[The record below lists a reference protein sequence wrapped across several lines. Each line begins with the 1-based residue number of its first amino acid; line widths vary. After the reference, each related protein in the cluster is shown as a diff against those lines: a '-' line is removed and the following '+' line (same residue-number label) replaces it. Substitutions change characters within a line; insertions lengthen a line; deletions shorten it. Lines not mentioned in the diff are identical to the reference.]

1 MELLD
6 VARGIRN
13 WAVANR
19 MMDGLPSSPVIDD
32 NLIRSVFGNVG
43 VPNALNILQGRGVT
57 HIGVDRSNNSIVVF
71 TEKRLR
77 ANERN
82 LLSSAALN
90 LSPDKSYSMAFVQ
103 CSQTHT
109 GGTPPPPSVPPYY
122 EHNGKYSCGSSVF
135 IGSEKGAG
143 TLGCLV
149 RKDSIIYGLSN
160 NHVVGGS
167 NYAPVGLPIVI
178 PGLADVT
185 AGGRDP
191 ETVGHMFNAYPFVDG
206 IPDIVNCDDN
216 LDAAIFIVQDAN
228 RLTSM
233 QRNCHDTPDSV
244 LPISDGMEVEK
255 VGRSTGL
262 TRGKVLAEI
271 VDFAPIQYDI
281 PHFGGRK
288 HVWFKSMFAI
298 KSDAGSFSKA
308 GDSGSLITHVDS
320 QGVRHA
326 VGILVGGN
334 NEGISL
340 VLSIDRILTHFGVT
354 LVSGLNV

>member
-1 MELLD
+1 MDLLE

-19 MMDGLPSSPVIDD
+19 MMEGLPSSPPIDD
-32 NLIRSVFGNVG
+32 NLIRGVFGSVG
-43 VPNALNILQGRGVT
+43 VPKALSILQGRGVT
-57 HIGVDRSNNSIVVF
+57 HVGVDRTKNSVVVF

-82 LLSSAALN
+82 ILSSAAL
-90 LSPDKSYSMAFVQ
+90 SVSAGEEYSMSFIQ
-103 CSQTHT
+103 CSQTHA
-109 GGTPPPPSVPPYY
+109 GAAPPPPSVPPYY

-149 RKDSIIYGLSN
+149 QKNGIVYGLSN
-160 NHVVGGS
+160 NHVVGGC

-191 ETVGHMFNAYPFVDG
+191 ETVGHMFSAYPFVDG
-206 IPDIVNCDDN
+206 IPDIVNCDGN
-216 LDAAIFIVQDAN
+216 LDAAIFIVQDSS

-233 QRNCHDTPDSV
+233 QRNHHDTPNSV

-262 TRGKVLAEI
+262 TRGKVIAEI
-271 VDFAPIQYDI
+271 IDFANIRYDM

-288 HVWFKSMFAI
+288 LVWFKGIFAV
-298 KSDAGSFSKA
+298 KSDLGFFSKA
-308 GDSGSLITHVDS
+308 GDSGSLITHVDGH
-320 QGVRHA
+320 GVRHA
-326 VGILVGGN
+326 VGIVVGGSDD
-334 NEGISL
+334 GICL

-354 LVSGLNV
+354 LVTGLNV